1 MRVISLLHLAAK
13 SINRYTLLCRL
24 LQNVSTELSLLYGVN
39 RKWWVGT
46 WIKKNMRISKT
57 SQMETSIEC
66 KTSEFQT
73 KTFHCR
79 QWGCRTYG
87 RPIMDNPNP
96 KQISGLTN
104 VRMTMMVIRM
114 VVVMMIIVITLLL
127 LMIIITLLIIII
139 VFRLYSLLLN
149 VDNALFRDYQ
159 F

>member
-1 MRVISLLHLAAK
+1 
-13 SINRYTLLCRL
+13 
-24 LQNVSTELSLLYGVN
+24 
-39 RKWWVGT
+39 
-46 WIKKNMRISKT
+46 
-57 SQMETSIEC
+57 
-66 KTSEFQT
+66 
-73 KTFHCR
+73 
-79 QWGCRTYG
+79 
-87 RPIMDNPNP
+87 MDNPNP